1 MKTDILFAIGG
12 ADARFM
18 EEALDYMY
26 SPAARRSSR
35 TPAWRRALR
44 TALIAA
50 VIAALLGAAAYA
62 VSAYIGLHA
71 RSIGGNV
78 DRVSGGVVT
87 TVKDVGLTF
96 DFDGLEYSRNAGIKA
111 NWLPEGP
118 SCSTPCAPGCEWA
131 GAIYKDGTGDAE
143 DPRIP
148 YRAEVLYPTPGAGFA
163 FVGNAEIVRTETR
176 DNLTLTEIS
185 ADYSGTEYAS
195 PGAESAN
202 YIMIFDAEN
211 GYAVLI
217 YSTMYGFDVLE
228 KIAAEL
234 EIHVFT
240 DVHEGLLPPAPAGY
254 VPIIPAKG

>member
-71 RSIGGNV
+71 RNIGGDV

-87 TVKDVGLTF
+87 TVRDVGLTF
-96 DFDGLEYSRNAGIKA
+96 DFDGLEYSRSAGIKA
-111 NWLPEGP
+111 NWLPERP

-131 GAIYKDGTGDAE
+131 GAIYKDCLLYTSPS
-143 DPRIP
+143 PR
-148 YRAEVLYPTPGAGFA
+148 
-163 FVGNAEIVRTETR
+163 
-176 DNLTLTEIS
+176 DS
-185 ADYSGTEYAS
+185 
-195 PGAESAN
+195 
-202 YIMIFDAEN
+202 
-211 GYAVLI
+211 
-217 YSTMYGFDVLE
+217 
-228 KIAAEL
+228 
-234 EIHVFT
+234 
-240 DVHEGLLPPAPAGY
+240 
-254 VPIIPAKG
+254 

>member
-12 ADARFM
+12 ADARFV
-18 EEALDYMY
+18 EEALYYMY
-26 SPAARRSSR
+26 SPAARRPSR

-71 RSIGGNV
+71 RSIGGDV

-111 NWLPEGP
+111 NWL
-118 SCSTPCAPGCEWA
+118 PCAPGCEWA

-176 DNLTLTEIS
+176 DNLTLTEIA

>member
-1 MKTDILFAIGG
+1 MDDERIIELYWQRDEAAVSATDDKYG
-12 ADARFM
+12 A
-18 EEALDYMY
+18 
-26 SPAARRSSR
+26 P
-35 TPAWRRALR
+35 LR

-71 RSIGGNV
+71 RSIGGDV

-96 DFDGLEYSRNAGIKA
+96 DFDGLEYSRSAGIKA

-163 FVGNAEIVRTETR
+163 FAGNAEIVRTETR

-185 ADYSGTEYAS
+185 AEYSGTEYAS

>member
-12 ADARFM
+12 ADARFV

-71 RSIGGNV
+71 RSIGGDV

-96 DFDGLEYSRNAGIKA
+96 DFDGLEYSRSAGIKA
-111 NWLPEGP
+111 NWLPGGRHAVRP
-118 SCSTPCAPGCEWA
+118 APPAVNGRA
-131 GAIYKDGTGDAE
+131 RYTRTAPAMRRTRASRTGRRSSI
-143 DPRIP
+143 PR
-148 YRAEVLYPTPGAGFA
+148 RA
-163 FVGNAEIVRTETR
+163 R
-176 DNLTLTEIS
+176 
-185 ADYSGTEYAS
+185 AS
-195 PGAESAN
+195 P
-202 YIMIFDAEN
+202 
-211 GYAVLI
+211 
-217 YSTMYGFDVLE
+217 
-228 KIAAEL
+228 
-234 EIHVFT
+234 
-240 DVHEGLLPPAPAGY
+240 LLAMPR
-254 VPIIPAKG
+254 